1 MTNFFTRLEPLELS
15 LASKLWQVTFSASLA
30 GNQTTYLQIKT
41 GSASPLIS
49 SYFVQSSAEPLKVT
63 ALESPT
69 VTDGT
74 VAVTP
79 YNLNRTSTAAPT
91 TLFYSNPTSISSG
104 SPIAVDI
111 VTAGKGA
118 GASAESHGAWKL
130 KPSTSYVWKIEQLT
144 NQATEVVGAI
154 VFSEGYGQF

>member
-1 MTNFFTRLEPLELS
+1 MTNFFTRLEALELS
-15 LASKLWQVTFSASLA
+15 LAGKLWQVTFSASLT
-30 GNQTTYLQIKT
+30 GNQTAFLQIKT
-41 GSASPLIS
+41 GSVSPLIT
-49 SYFVQSSAEPLKVT
+49 SYFVESSAEPLKAT

-74 VAVTP
+74 SAVTP
-79 YNLNRTSTAAPT
+79 YNLNRTSTATPT
-91 TLFYSNPTSISSG
+91 TLFYSNPTSVSSG
-104 SPIAVDI
+104 SPIAIDI

-130 KPSTSYVWKIEQLT
+130 KPNTSYVWKVEQLT
-144 NQATEVVGAI
+144 NQSTQIVGGI